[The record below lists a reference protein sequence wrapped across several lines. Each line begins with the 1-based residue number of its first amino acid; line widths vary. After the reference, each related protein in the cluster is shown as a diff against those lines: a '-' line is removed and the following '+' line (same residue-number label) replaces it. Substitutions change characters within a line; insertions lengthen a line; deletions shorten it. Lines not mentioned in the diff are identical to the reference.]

1 MGDVTEA
8 NIERILTKVNSLQP
22 KIDQSDADDKLLLTE
37 ELASIKAEM
46 KSMLEECQET
56 QKEQAAAI
64 RIYQAEMA
72 ILLGQIDKA
81 QNLQ

>member
-1 MGDVTEA
+1 
-8 NIERILTKVNSLQP
+8 
-22 KIDQSDADDKLLLTE
+22 
-37 ELASIKAEM
+37 M